1 MLSTSYVTSQNNV
14 QQLGVLSR
22 ISKEQGSSNC
32 LETVVSAGR
41 RIASG
46 PSLEFRGADLF
57 LCATLPQGP
66 LGCRWVVGYVGGE
79 LPFSL
84 FALRPPPHETVIYPA
99 TLIINYFSLQIWR
112 NPFLN

>member
-1 MLSTSYVTSQNNV
+1 MLRHETMSNKVS
-14 QQLGVLSR
+14 VLSR

-57 LCATLPQGP
+57 LCATLPRGP
-66 LGCRWVVGYVGGE
+66 LCRWESGLGGWGG
-79 LPFSL
+79 
-84 FALRPPPHETVIYPA
+84 A
-99 TLIINYFSLQIWR
+99 
-112 NPFLN
+112 PFLTPRPSPTAA